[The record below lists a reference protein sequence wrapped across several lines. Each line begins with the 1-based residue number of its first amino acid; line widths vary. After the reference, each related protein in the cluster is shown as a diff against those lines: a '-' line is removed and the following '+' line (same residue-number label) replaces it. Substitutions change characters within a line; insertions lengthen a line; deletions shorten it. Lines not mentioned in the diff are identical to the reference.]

1 VSGYSTL
8 RFETQ
13 PIAGGGAVG
22 RLVLDRPDKLNAFT
36 VEMWREMRELGA
48 ALLADPGDLRALVV
62 IGEGRAFSSGID
74 TSVFTSD
81 RGIDEVLAGEAPR
94 HANPV
99 IAGILAAQDAYT
111 WLEEAP
117 FATIAA
123 VRGHALGA
131 GLQLA
136 LACDI
141 RIVAR
146 GTKLGLLEFKYGII
160 PDLGGTQRLPRLVGS
175 GKAKELIFTAARI
188 DAEEAARIGLAERV
202 VADEELEEVAGDLAR
217 EIAAQPPLAVRG
229 AKRAVNTAMSG
240 ATVREG
246 LLVEAEAQSECLGSD
261 DMKEAITA
269 FVEGRPAVYGA
280 R

>member
-1 VSGYSTL
+1 MSGYSTL

-13 PIAGGGAVG
+13 SIAGGGAVG

-188 DAEEAARIGLAERV
+188 DAEEAGRIGLAERV

>member
-188 DAEEAARIGLAERV
+188 DAEEAGRIGLAERV